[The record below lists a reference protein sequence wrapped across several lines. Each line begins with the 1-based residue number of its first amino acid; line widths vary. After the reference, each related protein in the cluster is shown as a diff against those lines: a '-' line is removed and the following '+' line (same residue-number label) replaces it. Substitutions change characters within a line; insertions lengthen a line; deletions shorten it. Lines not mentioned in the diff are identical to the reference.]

1 MIMIRTLETLHAISR
16 SFLVCASIM
25 IATVG
30 MTGSVIGTEPTS
42 LFVIVG
48 APGEEQYDEVFQTSA
63 ARWKT
68 SGTIAGADV
77 RVFNGEPADGGSDR
91 ERLQTALTNAAGS
104 TADLWLVFIGHGT
117 FDNKLAKFNLHGPD
131 VSAGELSEWL
141 KPLKRRIV
149 IIQGASASAPFINQ
163 LSAPGRVLITATRS
177 GSEQNYTRFGKFAAD
192 ALASPQSDIDQDEQ
206 NSALEI
212 FLAAARM
219 TEEWYKTEGR
229 LATEHPLIDDNG
241 DGRGT
246 PAAWFNGLQVKT
258 QSKDG
263 AIADG
268 IRANQVHLIRSEFE
282 TRLTDEQR
290 QWRDEK
296 ELELARL
303 RDRKKTL
310 KEADYLQELEAIL
323 IELATFYDGIE
334 RQESDKAPS
343 APTT

>member
-1 MIMIRTLETLHAISR
+1 VKL
-16 SFLVCASIM
+16 
-25 IATVG
+25 
-30 MTGSVIGTEPTS
+30 
-42 LFVIVG
+42 
-48 APGEEQYDEVFQTSA
+48 
-63 ARWKT
+63 
-68 SGTIAGADV
+68 
-77 RVFNGEPADGGSDR
+77 FNGQSGGDGTDR
-91 ERLQTALTNAAGS
+91 ERLKTALADATGS
-104 TADLWLVFIGHGT
+104 SADLWLVFIGHGT
-117 FDNKLAKFNLHGPD
+117 FDGKLAKFNLHGPD
-131 VSAGELSEWL
+131 VSAVELSEWME
-141 KPLKRRIV
+141 PVKRKTV
-149 IIQGASASAPFINQ
+149 VIQGASASAPFINR

-177 GSEQNYTRFGKFAAD
+177 GSEQNYARFGRFAAD
-192 ALASPQSDIDQDEQ
+192 ALASPEADIDQDEQ

-246 PAAWFNGLQVKT
+246 PAAWFNGLQLKT
-258 QSKDG
+258 ESKDG

-310 KEADYLQELEAIL
+310 TEADYLQQLEAIL
-323 IELATFYDGIE
+323 IELAKFYDGIE
-334 RQESDKAPS
+334 NQEPVETAGGSE
-343 APTT
+343 T

>member
-1 MIMIRTLETLHAISR
+1 MIRILKTIRPWFVVA
-16 SFLVCASIM
+16 FLAM
-25 IATVG
+25 TAT
-30 MTGSVIGTEPTS
+30 TAFSVDDARVS

-77 RVFNGEPADGGSDR
+77 NVFNGEPADTGSDR
-91 ERLQTALTNAAGS
+91 DRLISALTDAASS

-117 FDNKLAKFNLHGPD
+117 FDNKLAKFNLIGPD
-131 VSAGELSEWL
+131 ISAAELSEWL

-177 GSEQNYTRFGKFAAD
+177 GSEQNYTRFGRFAAD
-192 ALASPQSDIDQDEQ
+192 ALASPETDIDQDEQ

-246 PAAWFNGLQVKT
+246 PADWFNGLQVKT

-268 IRANQVHLIRSEFE
+268 VRANQVHLIRSEFE

-303 RDRKKTL
+303 RDRKKEL

-323 IELATFYDGIE
+323 IELAKFYDGIE
-334 RQESDKAPS
+334 KQESPETNGQ
-343 APTT
+343 PQT